1 MFPGLAMLIAGLLG
15 LALVSFTIVSEDDD
29 DGNVSL

>member
-15 LALVSFTIVSEDDD
+15 LAVVSFTIVGDDSD
-29 DGNVSL
+29 DNVSL